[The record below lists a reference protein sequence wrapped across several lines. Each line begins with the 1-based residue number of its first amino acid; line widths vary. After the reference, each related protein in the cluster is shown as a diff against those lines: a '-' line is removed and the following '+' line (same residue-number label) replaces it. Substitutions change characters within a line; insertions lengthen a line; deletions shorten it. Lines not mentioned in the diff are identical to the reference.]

1 MGRKLGGRIH
11 FEQQKGIGGRSPARL
26 RAGVS
31 DVPSFR
37 TALGFWFRLGLTSFG
52 GPTGQIAQLHE
63 ELVERRRWIDE
74 GRFLHALNFCMFLPG
89 PEATQLAVYCGWLLH
104 GVRGG
109 IAAGILFVLPG
120 ALLLWAL
127 SWLYVVHGSVGWVQ
141 GLFQGLKPVVVAI
154 VISALWSLGRRALR
168 RWAHWVLAALA
179 WLALVWLRL
188 PFPWLIALAALTGWL
203 AERWFVDE
211 TSELTRVDG
220 AAAAVSWRRSLA
232 VLGLGVAIWLMPVAL
247 VWVGVGGGDVLVQ
260 QGVFFSQAALVT
272 FGGAYAVLPYV
283 GQQAVENFGWLTTTQ
298 MMDGLGLAET
308 TPGPLIIVV
317 QFVGFLGAWHQPGAL
332 SPLAAATLGAA
343 MTTWC
348 TFVPSFVWIL
358 AGAPFVE
365 SLRGLRALRGALA
378 AVTAAVV
385 GVVLSLAL
393 WFARG
398 VFWPEPAQRID
409 PFAVGLA
416 LVALATLRLGRVPV
430 GWLVVGGGAVGM
442 LARLVG

>member
-179 WLALVWLRL
+179 CGSRFRGSLRWLRSR
-188 PFPWLIALAALTGWL
+188 AGWL
-203 AERWFVDE
+203 NAGSW
-211 TSELTRVDG
+211 TRQANPPG
-220 AAAAVSWRRSLA
+220 WMARQRR
-232 VLGLGVAIWLMPVAL
+232 
-247 VWVGVGGGDVLVQ
+247 
-260 QGVFFSQAALVT
+260 FR
-272 FGGAYAVLPYV
+272 GGAR
-283 GQQAVENFGWLTTTQ
+283 WRCW
-298 MMDGLGLAET
+298 GLA
-308 TPGPLIIVV
+308 
-317 QFVGFLGAWHQPGAL
+317 W
-332 SPLAAATLGAA
+332 
-343 MTTWC
+343 
-348 TFVPSFVWIL
+348 
-358 AGAPFVE
+358 
-365 SLRGLRALRGALA
+365 
-378 AVTAAVV
+378 
-385 GVVLSLAL
+385 
-393 WFARG
+393 
-398 VFWPEPAQRID
+398 
-409 PFAVGLA
+409 
-416 LVALATLRLGRVPV
+416 
-430 GWLVVGGGAVGM
+430 
-442 LARLVG
+442 